1 MNKTRSVILSL
12 ILLILTMPLAS
23 AAAGYFDNGDA
34 MTAMQRVTYI
44 SFVAISLIFIAMAF
58 FLFMERNDVA
68 RRHRPS
74 IGLSV
79 MIVGIAGFQYI
90 LMQEVYLIDGSIP
103 TDYRYADWLTTVPI
117 MAVVFAI
124 LPGKETFTDKRLFSL
139 PGMSV
144 PGIIVIGSL
153 FMMINGY
160 VGQVDVDSAIAA
172 GTDPGVVHWFW
183 FFFGMLGFMTV
194 VLVVGTPFTGAYGI
208 DDSKIKDPAI
218 KLTMDRLRKLVIY
231 GWLIYPVGY
240 IIGALDI
247 GGNDVKEWM
256 VIVYNIADLIN
267 KVGFVVI
274 VLIGTRGT
282 VEANLPVSVRVDGFA
297 EFAEEES
304 SDNSYEE
311 YDDSGLAELSKI
323 AQSESI
329 DIVDD
334 DDDM

>member
-23 AAAGYFDNGDA
+23 ATAGYFDNGDA
-34 MTAMQRVTYI
+34 YDCNAEGNLHFLCCDKSDFHCNGI
-44 SFVAISLIFIAMAF
+44 

-68 RRHRPS
+68 KRHRPS

-153 FMMINGY
+153 FMMMFGY
-160 VGQVDVDSAIAA
+160 VGQVDVDSAITA

-183 FFFGMLGFMTV
+183 FFFGMLGFLTV

-218 KLTMDRLRKLVIY
+218 KLTMDRLRRLVIY
-231 GWLIYPVGY
+231 GWLIYPVRY
-240 IIGALDI
+240 VIGALD
-247 GGNDVKEWM
+247 M
-256 VIVYNIADLIN
+256 VV
-267 KVGFVVI
+267 
-274 VLIGTRGT
+274 
-282 VEANLPVSVRVDGFA
+282 
-297 EFAEEES
+297 
-304 SDNSYEE
+304 
-311 YDDSGLAELSKI
+311 
-323 AQSESI
+323 
-329 DIVDD
+329 
-334 DDDM
+334 MM